1 MKINAS
7 PVEMRR
13 IAKTVDVTPQI
24 ARLFIESMWEEVV
37 EIVKKG
43 GSVCIHGLGT
53 FALHD
58 ENRRVLL
65 TAEEVKNAKHK
76 GIWYRPTQSFASE
89 CFYSWCK
96 KKYQLK
102 DSPLRER
109 NKRKNEKRKAKLPP
123 KPIAKEKVW
132 D

>member
-65 TAEEVKNAKHK
+65 TAEEVKNAK
-76 GIWYRPTQSFASE
+76 
-89 CFYSWCK
+89 
-96 KKYQLK
+96 
-102 DSPLRER
+102 PLSYER
-109 NKRKNEKRKAKLPP
+109 GFWIGLLEGSKHNAIN
-123 KPIAKEKVW
+123 
-132 D
+132 